1 MEVIIGIKFGIN
13 HTSNACMIKCDE
25 PKYCKEINVQF
36 ETQSNTHYPIKS
48 LTTPTVALFDDKGV
62 ILSYGF
68 EAELQH
74 IQLRNASNLHLFRQ
88 FIWDLFCSDK
98 MVPENLIA
106 ENGNQMKSIDVVTAV
121 LGHMISHIKA
131 KTGFQSVSIAFKYV
145 LTIPTCCCKD
155 SMAFMT
161 KAAVKAGCSSESIQI
176 VEEAAAVLQ
185 FCLNNKQNAGVP
197 TLDGTYNRKYIV
209 VECEEGN
216 ATISVLHFINKNK
229 IEIVYA
235 ENTEIWKGCHVL
247 HDFVEM
253 ISSDARKTL
262 LDFSEK
268 YPLEYYNFQREV
280 KTKIRLISP
289 SSSKLT
295 IQLSPFMLNETRYS
309 ENLQESVLRKE
320 CKDELD
326 IKLDKCVI
334 KSDRSKVLV
343 SEAGKR
349 IVDYIETELFAV
361 FSDINHIILV
371 GEFAQ
376 SPMLQEIL
384 KASFSTKNIIIPG
397 DANMAAVRGAV
408 FFGQTDVS
416 VKTNIVYSKSHT
428 SLNSA
433 QVVLPMEKRLKKSQR
448 GDEKSPQPHRCVIL

>member
-1 MEVIIGIKFGIN
+1 MKRGFVKNI
-13 HTSNACMIKCDE
+13 SDR
-25 PKYCKEINVQF
+25 KYLIE
-36 ETQSNTHYPIKS
+36 HRP
-48 LTTPTVALFDDKGV
+48 FD
-62 ILSYGF
+62 
-68 EAELQH
+68 
-74 IQLRNASNLHLFRQ
+74 
-88 FIWDLFCSDK
+88 
-98 MVPENLIA
+98 
-106 ENGNQMKSIDVVTAV
+106 
-121 LGHMISHIKA
+121 KA
-131 KTGFQSVSIAFKYV
+131 KVYHTNSIHYTYEKKYFYIRYLAFFVYKERKSPLFQYFFNFIFS
-145 LTIPTCCCKD
+145 
-155 SMAFMT
+155 
-161 KAAVKAGCSSESIQI
+161 
-176 VEEAAAVLQ
+176 
-185 FCLNNKQNAGVP
+185 
-197 TLDGTYNRKYIV
+197 
-209 VECEEGN
+209 EGN

-416 VKTNIVYSKSHT
+416 VKTNVSSINFNNTIFSS
-428 SLNSA
+428 
-433 QVVLPMEKRLKKSQR
+433 
-448 GDEKSPQPHRCVIL
+448 